1 MPAIENERG
10 TSHVAGLQLTHRGG
24 GLLVGHFGHVCVA
37 VWSTKPTWGLF
48 EQQRAALANSVERHP
63 GRALF
68 LCVVS
73 AKADPP
79 EQDVRDASAKM
90 IISHDRQLAGCACV
104 IEGSGFRAAITRT
117 VLTGITLVVR
127 TPAPFGFCDS
137 VHAGYEWLGR
147 YSPRGSLTGL
157 IEELARARADERAP

>member
-1 MPAIENERG
+1 MPASESQPRSNPV
-10 TSHVAGLQLTHRGG
+10 TVLQVTHRGG
-24 GLLVGHFGHVCVA
+24 GLLIGHFGHVCIA
-37 VWSTKPTWGLF
+37 VWSTKPTWTLF
-48 EQQRAALANSVERHP
+48 AQQSAGLANVVQHHP

-68 LCVVS
+68 MCVVS
-73 AKADPP
+73 SKADPP

-90 IISHDRQLAGCACV
+90 IINHGRQLAGCACV

-117 VLTGITLVVR
+117 VLTGISLLVR

-137 VHAGYEWLGR
+137 VNAGYEWLGR

-157 IEELARARADERAP
+157 PEELARARADERDA